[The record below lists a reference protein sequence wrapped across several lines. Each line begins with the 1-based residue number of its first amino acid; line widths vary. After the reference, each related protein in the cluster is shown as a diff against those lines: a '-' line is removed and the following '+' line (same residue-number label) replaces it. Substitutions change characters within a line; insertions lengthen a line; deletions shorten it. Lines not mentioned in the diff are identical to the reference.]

1 MQQLYQVLLSG
12 YNFFAVSFVLCIIM
26 SVDFWNNAWFPG
38 ALAGS
43 RMRKGELDMNDRNT
57 GALAAHLEE
66 IAGEFIRIGTA
77 PESGYYLGLENDVI
91 EAIGY
96 IFIALF
102 PHHFGAARRR
112 FDEAEKRTW
121 ELMRAYDAFSTC
133 FASVFDTHEEAEDRA
148 LELMDALPGILEVL
162 KTDIQAGYEGDPAA
176 KSTDEIILTYPAF
189 KAITIFRIAHKL
201 YEMNVPLIPRIM
213 TEYAHRI
220 TGIDIHPGATI
231 GRYFFIDHGTGVVIG
246 ETTTIGEH
254 VKLYQHVTLGAK
266 SFETGPDGNPVKGI
280 KRHPDIGDHVVIYAG
295 ATILGGDTQIGSGS
309 VIGGNVWLTHSVPA
323 GSTVTIRVSENN

>member
-1 MQQLYQVLLSG
+1 MEG
-12 YNFFAVSFVLCIIM
+12 H
-26 SVDFWNNAWFPG
+26 
-38 ALAGS
+38 
-43 RMRKGELDMNDRNT
+43 NT
-57 GALAAHLEE
+57 GALAAHLEK
-66 IAGEFIRIGTA
+66 IAGEFIKIGTA
-77 PESGYYLGLENDVI
+77 PESGSYLGLENEVI

-96 IFIALF
+96 VFIALF

-112 FDEAEKRTW
+112 FEESEKRTW
-121 ELMRAYDAFSTC
+121 ELMRAYDSFSTC
-133 FASVFDTHEEAEDRA
+133 FASVSDSREQAEERA
-148 LELMDALPGILEVL
+148 MELLDSLPGILEIL

-213 TEYAHRI
+213 TEYAHKI

-266 SFETGPDGNPVKGI
+266 SFETAPDGSLVKGI
-280 KRHPDIGDHVVIYAG
+280 KRHPDIGDNVVIYAG
-295 ATILGGDTQIGSGS
+295 ATILGGDTRIGKGS
-309 VIGGNVWLTHSVPA
+309 VIGGNVWLTHSVPEGA
-323 GSTVTIRVSENN
+323 TVTVRVTEHE